1 MPGRIIDVD
10 FRKWPDTRHWQ
21 FDTEYIA
28 EDDHGI
34 WIAGRAGSPAQKGWD
49 PPKTFGHG
57 FVKLIVPG
65 AWWTALWNT
74 HGGIWVYVDII
85 APAIWHGDRVKLLD
99 LDLDVIISADG
110 TVTVE
115 DEDEFAEHQVAL
127 GYPPEMISGAE
138 RATADVLRAIEQGAE
153 PFATAGPSRLA
164 EWIREP

>member
-21 FDTEYIA
+21 FGTEYIA

-110 TVTVE
+110 TVTKE
-115 DEDEFAEHQVAL
+115 TIPYA
-127 GYPPEMISGAE
+127 S
-138 RATADVLRAIEQGAE
+138 VLLAE
-153 PFATAGPSRLA
+153 PGIATIADIERGKKLA
-164 EWIREP
+164 VELDLVAAS